1 MKRVT
6 LATGPGSTCPDDT
19 VARHFLGNLVGRL
32 LVKQRIEIV
41 EQFGTHVLVF
51 CIHVD
56 VLTEIRLDTFHAH
69 FEQPLQQTFIP
80 LGGFVVSEVDSARIV
95 ECGEVGTLGFLLFRQ
110 RADVVVLA
118 GLRYLFS
125 SFGHV
130 WQLPERHAESF
141 VLQTF
146 DKSRGIGE
154 AFLVE
159 LPFAEP
165 VGLEPSR
172 VEMDDVAGIMLAA
185 QTVAD
190 GIHLIG

>member
-19 VARHFLGNLVGRL
+19 VARHFLGNLVGRF
-32 LVKQRIEIV
+32 LVKQCIEIV

-56 VLTEIRLDTFHAH
+56 VLTEIGLDTFHAH
-69 FEQPLQQTFIP
+69 FEQPFQQTFIP

-95 ECGEVGTLGFLLFRQ
+95 ECGEVGTLGFLLLSQ

-130 WQLPERHAESF
+130 WQLPERHAEAF
-141 VLQTF
+141 VLQAF
-146 DKSRGIGE
+146 YKSRGVGE

-159 LPFAEP
+159 LPFAKP

-190 GIHLIG
+190 GIYLVG